1 MEVIPSSAIEHLLG
15 DDRAFAVRSTVPV
28 GAIRHLRRLERSDR
42 APSSF
47 EEMTLSSAIQL
58 LLGNDRTFAVRS
70 TALVE
75 AIEHLHCLERSNQAP
90 SSFREVTPPSVIQL
104 LMRDDQPFA
113 VRSTALVHCFGRSD
127 QTPSSFGEVTSSS
140 AIQLLLGDDRAFSV
154 RFTVLIHHPGR
165 SDWTPSSFGE
175 VTLPSA
181 IQLLLGDDRAFS
193 VRSIAL
199 VGAIGHLR
207 RLKRELPSIIGH
219 DSVRNIVSIDDV
231 GTNKVRQGQ
240 PDQVPK
246 LRTAK
251 KPQLDV
257 EANNSLF
264 FSTEIEAL
272 IPINF
277 LHRRLHALPLELLST
292 LPFQD
297 IEGKALQENDDIR
310 FLCNK

>member
-113 VRSTALVHCFGRSD
+113 VRSTALVG
-127 QTPSSFGEVTSSS
+127 
-140 AIQLLLGDDRAFSV
+140 AIRHLCHLERGLCRQ
-154 RFTVLIHHPGR
+154 IHHPGR